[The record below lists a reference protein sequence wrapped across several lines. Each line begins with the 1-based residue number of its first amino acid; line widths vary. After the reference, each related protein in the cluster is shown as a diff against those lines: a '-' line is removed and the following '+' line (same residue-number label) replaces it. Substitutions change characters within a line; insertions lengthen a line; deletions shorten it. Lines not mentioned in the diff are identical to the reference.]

1 MISKDDYAGD
11 YSYNRF
17 VDVSSGSLSAGWKHW
32 VGDIPVPLHL
42 LKFYNEVK
50 HKRKDIVVRVDNRP
64 TPVACGDGN
73 MNIASIFPELGI
85 AFKDAP
91 ELGCGGIGMERHSS
105 GDWVYYVRSS
115 LIRNEKYKPSN
126 RDGYNVLKTKNF
138 AKAIKNVL
146 QYIKPVEMALLMDN
160 KEADLSRAVMT
171 IRAPA
176 QEVYHKALGMGR
188 NAIRQE
194 IDNMVR
200 MGYAPMTQ
208 EFKEAF
214 ALMESQGDDLKR
226 VANYKP
232 RTCFVWAK
240 PDKVEFK
247 YSDDA
252 QVYVVYNVQDVPENV
267 RDKIAV
273 LQIGNDGDAVMDVGT
288 KISNTMYWVFV

>member
-1 MISKDDYAGD
+1 MISKDDYVGD
-11 YSYNRF
+11 YGYNRF

-32 VGDIPVPLHL
+32 IEDIPVPLHL

-64 TPVACGDGN
+64 TNVIGEGGEPTY
-73 MNIASIFPELGI
+73 IFTELGL
-85 AFKDAP
+85 AFSDAP
-91 ELGCGGIGMERHSS
+91 ELKCGGIGMERHIV
-105 GDWVYYVRSS
+105 GDWVYYVRSA

-126 RDGYNVLKTKNF
+126 KDGYNVLKTKNF

-146 QYIKPVEMALLMDN
+146 QYVKPVEMAWLMED
-160 KEADLSRAVMT
+160 KEADLSRAVMN

-194 IDNMVR
+194 IDNMIR

-208 EFKEAF
+208 DFKEAF
-214 ALMESQGDDLKR
+214 ALMESQGSDLKR

-247 YSDDA
+247 YSDED
-252 QVYVVYNVQDVPENV
+252 QVHVVYNVQDVPENIK
-267 RDKIAV
+267 DKIAV
-273 LQIGNDGDAVMDVGT
+273 LQIGGDGDAVMDVGT

>member
-1 MISKDDYAGD
+1 MISKDDYVGD
-11 YSYNRF
+11 YGYNRF

-32 VGDIPVPLHL
+32 VGDIPVPEHL
-42 LKFYNEVK
+42 VKFYNEVK
-50 HKRKDIVVRVDNRP
+50 HKRKDIVARVDHRP
-64 TPVACGDGN
+64 ASVASMAN
-73 MNIASIFPELGI
+73 EHAYIFTELGI

-105 GDWVYYVRSS
+105 GDWVYYVRSP
-115 LIRNEKYKPSN
+115 LIRNEKYKPHN

-146 QYIKPVEMALLMDN
+146 QYVKPVEMARLMED
-160 KEADLSRAVMT
+160 KEADLSRAVMN

-176 QEVYHKALGMGR
+176 LDALQTAFTIKRQTLREEV
-188 NAIRQE
+188 E
-194 IDNMVR
+194 NMIR
-200 MGYAPMTQ
+200 MGYKPQTA
-208 EFKEAF
+208 EFLEAF
-214 ALMESQGDDLKR
+214 KVLESQGDDLKR

-247 YSDDA
+247 YSDED
-252 QVYVVYNVQDVPENV
+252 QIHVVYNVQDVPENIK
-267 RDKIAV
+267 DKIAV

>member
-1 MISKDDYAGD
+1 MISKDDYVGD

-32 VGDIPVPLHL
+32 VEDIPVPLHL

-50 HKRKDIVVRVDNRP
+50 HKRKDIVARVDHRP
-64 TPVACGDGN
+64 THVICEGGEPAY
-73 MNIASIFPELGI
+73 IFTELGL
-85 AFKDAP
+85 AFSDAP

-105 GDWVYYVRSS
+105 GDWVYYVRSP
-115 LIRNEKYKPSN
+115 LIKNEKYKPHN

-146 QYIKPVEMALLMDN
+146 QYVKPVEMARLMED

>member
-1 MISKDDYAGD
+1 MISKDDYVGN
-11 YSYNRF
+11 YGYNRF

-32 VGDIPVPLHL
+32 VEDIPVPEHL
-42 LKFYNEVK
+42 VKFYNEVK
-50 HKRKDIVVRVDNRP
+50 HKRKDIVVRVDYRP
-64 TPVACGDGN
+64 THVACADGN
-73 MNIASIFPELGI
+73 TAQIFTELGI

-91 ELGCGGIGMERHSS
+91 ELACGGIGMERHSG
-105 GDWVYYVRSS
+105 GDWLYYVRSP
-115 LIRNEKYKPSN
+115 LIKNEKYSPHNK
-126 RDGYNVLKTKNF
+126 DGYNVLKTKNF

-146 QYIKPVEMALLMDN
+146 QYVKPIEIKLLMDA

-171 IRAPA
+171 IREPA
-176 QEVYHKALGMGR
+176 QEAYHKALGMGR

-200 MGYAPMTQ
+200 MGYEPMTQ

-214 ALMESQGDDLKR
+214 ALIETQGDDLKR

-273 LQIGNDGDAVMDVGT
+273 LQIGNAGDAVMDVGS
-288 KISNTMYWVFV
+288 KISNTMYWVFI

>member
-1 MISKDDYAGD
+1 MISKDDYVGD
-11 YSYNRF
+11 YGYNRF

-32 VGDIPVPLHL
+32 IEDIPVSLHL

-64 TPVACGDGN
+64 TNVICEGGEPAY
-73 MNIASIFPELGI
+73 IFPELGL
-85 AFKDAP
+85 AFSDAP
-91 ELGCGGIGMERHSS
+91 ELKCGGIGMERHIV
-105 GDWVYYVRSS
+105 GDWVYYVRSA

-126 RDGYNVLKTKNF
+126 KDGYNVLKTKNF

-146 QYIKPVEMALLMDN
+146 QYVKPVEMAWLMED
-160 KEADLSRAVMT
+160 KEADLSRAVMN

-194 IDNMVR
+194 IDNMIR

-208 EFKEAF
+208 DFKEAF
-214 ALMESQGDDLKR
+214 ALMESQGSDLKR

-247 YSDDA
+247 YSDED
-252 QVYVVYNVQDVPENV
+252 QIHVVYNVQDVPENIK
-267 RDKIAV
+267 DKIAV
-273 LQIGNDGDAVMDVGT
+273 LQIGGDGDAVMDVGT

>member
-1 MISKDDYAGD
+1 MISKDGYAGD

-32 VGDIPVPLHL
+32 VGDIPVPEHL
-42 LKFYNEVK
+42 VKFYNEVK
-50 HKRKDIVVRVDNRP
+50 HKRKDIVARVDHRP
-64 TPVACGDGN
+64 AHVACGDGN
-73 MNIASIFPELGI
+73 TTYIFTELGI

-91 ELGCGGIGMERHSS
+91 ELGCGGIGMERHSD
-105 GDWVYYVRSS
+105 GDWVYYVRSP
-115 LIRNEKYKPSN
+115 LIRNEKYKPQN
-126 RDGYNVLKTKNF
+126 RDGYHVLKTKNF

-146 QYIKPVEMALLMDN
+146 QYIKPVEMALLMN
-160 KEADLSRAVMT
+160 AKEDDLSRAVMN

-176 QEVYHKALGMGR
+176 QEVYHKALNMGR

-214 ALMESQGDDLKR
+214 ALIETQGDDLKR

-273 LQIGNDGDAVMDVGT
+273 LQIGNEGDAVMDVGT
-288 KISNTMYWVFV
+288 KISNTMYWVFL

>member
-1 MISKDDYAGD
+1 MNMISKDDYVGD

-32 VGDIPVPLHL
+32 VEDIPVPLHL
-42 LKFYNEVK
+42 LKFYNEIK

-64 TPVACGDGN
+64 TNVICEGGEPAY
-73 MNIASIFPELGI
+73 IFTELGL
-85 AFKDAP
+85 AFSDAP
-91 ELGCGGIGMERHSS
+91 ELGCGGIGMERHSG
-105 GDWVYYVRSS
+105 GDWVYYVRSP
-115 LIRNEKYKPSN
+115 LIKNEKYKPHN
-126 RDGYNVLKTKNF
+126 KDGYNVFKTKNF

-146 QYIKPVEMALLMDN
+146 QYVKPVEMALLMDA
-160 KEADLSRAVMT
+160 KESDLSRAVMT

-200 MGYAPMTQ
+200 MGYEPMTQ

-214 ALMESQGDDLKR
+214 ALIETQGDDLKR

-247 YSDDA
+247 YSDED
-252 QVYVVYNVQDVPENV
+252 QVHVVYNVQDVPENI

-273 LQIGNDGDAVMDVGT
+273 LQIGGDGDAVMDVGS